1 MAPRTVTRRC
11 SASWLCLLL
20 LAAACGRPEPPQR
33 AYQRLWEMYVSGN
46 LPQTIQSVSRE
57 ADGWKDRP
65 NTVWFWKF
73 RLLHAEAVLGQGK
86 YEEAAALLRRPV
98 PPLPAL
104 AQMAVRRQADLANAY
119 IFSDPRRANELL
131 DQAAAGATDPDIQL
145 RIRLIRGAGLL
156 SANRFDAAAD
166 EFREVLSQAA
176 ATGNTYREAMA
187 LNNLSRCARFT
198 NRYEDAV
205 AFALQALDK
214 ATRAH
219 AGFVQAQVHGNLAN
233 YYIYLGNTGGALE
246 HVQQAIKLFEAVG
259 AQSDLMTD
267 LNLLGLVRD
276 AQGDVSA
283 AIESYQRAYKIAL
296 ELGEKNEAARYA
308 ANLSLVLIK
317 DRQWGTAAT
326 WNQTAFGVVD
336 GKGGG
341 RIRPYIV
348 RNQARIAEGQGNA
361 QEAVKACRDLLADS
375 QTNQILRWEAYA
387 LLANI
392 DAGARNF
399 PQANQ
404 EFAGALAAIDS
415 ARSLLEN
422 PQNRITLLSRLIPFY
437 KQYVDSLVRQDD
449 DAKALTVIE
458 SSRAR
463 VLAESLRRD
472 SKPMVFDAEALQRLS
487 QTTSSLLISFWLAP
501 ERSFAWLITPREV
514 RRFSLPPAS
523 EIESLIAAYRNS
535 VEHSWGDPLA
545 SKDASG
551 ARLWSVLLGEIAP
564 RIPHGSRV
572 IVVPDGALHRLNLET
587 LPVPGPTP
595 HYWVEDVDLAVAP
608 SMTLL
613 ASAEKPRHAASPS
626 LLLMG
631 APVPVLQFD
640 KLPQAEAEITAIQNH
655 FPEASKAVFTGAT
668 ATLAAY
674 RQVNPGQFSLIHF
687 AAHAEPNPESPL
699 ESAIVLSPDQG
710 QYLLK
715 ARDIIGTPLSA
726 RLVTISACRSAGA
739 RVYAGEGLIGLAWAF
754 LEAGSSAVVAGLWDV
769 NDGSSRLLMD
779 QLYAGIAAG
788 QPPAEALRQAK
799 LAMIQGDPRF
809 RRPYFWAPFQVYV
822 RSAPWN
828 R

>member
-1 MAPRTVTRRC
+1 MAPLTVTRRC

>member
-1 MAPRTVTRRC
+1 M
-11 SASWLCLLL
+11 L
-20 LAAACGRPEPPQR
+20 LAAACGRPESPQQT
-33 AYQRLWEMYVSGN
+33 YQRLWEMYVSGN
-46 LPQTIQSVSRE
+46 LLRTIQSVSRE
-57 ADGWKDRP
+57 ANRWKDRP
-65 NTVWFWKF
+65 NTIWFWKF
-73 RLLHAEAVLGQGK
+73 HLLHAEALLGQSR
-86 YEEAAALLRRPV
+86 YDEAAALLRKPV

-104 AQMAVRRQADLANAY
+104 AQMAFRRQADLANACIY
-119 IFSDPRRANELL
+119 SDPRRANELL

-145 RIRLIRGAGLL
+145 RIHLIRGGGLL
-156 SANRFDAAAD
+156 AREKFNPAAA
-166 EFREVLSQAA
+166 EFRTVLAQAT

-187 LNNLSRCARFT
+187 LNNLSRCARYT
-198 NRYEDAV
+198 NQYENAV
-205 AFALQALDK
+205 AFAMQALDK
-214 ATRAH
+214 AGGAH
-219 AGFVQAQVHGNLAN
+219 AGFVQAQAHGNLAN
-233 YYIYLGNTGGALE
+233 YYIYLGNTGAALE
-246 HVQQAIKLFEAVG
+246 HVQQAIKLFEAAG
-259 AQSDLMTD
+259 AQLDLMTD

-283 AIESYQRAYKIAL
+283 AIQSYQRAYKIAL
-296 ELGEKNEAARYA
+296 QSGERNEAARYA

-317 DRQWGTAAT
+317 DRQWVNAAT

-336 GKGGG
+336 QKGGN

-348 RNQARIAEGQGNA
+348 RNQARIAEGQGHPE
-361 QEAVKACRDLLADS
+361 EAVRACRDLLADS

-392 DAGARNF
+392 DAGSRNF
-399 PQANQ
+399 SQANQ

-437 KQYVDSLVRQDD
+437 KQYVDSLVEQNDD
-449 DAKALTVIE
+449 PKALTVIE

-472 SKPMVFDAEALQRLS
+472 SKPMVFDAAALQRLA
-487 QTTSSLLISFWLAP
+487 QTTGSLLLSFWLAP
-501 ERSFAWLITPREV
+501 ERSYAWLITPREV

-523 EIESLIAAYRNS
+523 EIESLIAAWRNS
-535 VEHSWGDPLA
+535 VEHSWGDPIAA
-545 SKDASG
+545 SDATG
-551 ARLWSVLLGEIAP
+551 ARLWSVLLGDIAP
-564 RIPHGSRV
+564 RIPRGSRL
-572 IVVPDGALHRLNLET
+572 IVVPDGMLHRLNLET
-587 LPVPGPTP
+587 LPVPGPAP

-613 ASAEKPRHAASPS
+613 ASAEKPRLAAPPS

-631 APVPVLQFD
+631 APVPIPQYD
-640 KLPQAEAEITAIQNH
+640 KLPQAEAEITDIQNH
-655 FPEASKAVFTGAT
+655 FPQASKAVFTGAT

-674 RQVNPGQFSLIHF
+674 RQVDPAQFSLIHF

-699 ESAIVLSPDQG
+699 ESAIVLSPVEG

-739 RVYAGEGLIGLAWAF
+739 RIYAGEGLIGLAWAF

-779 QLYAGIAAG
+779 RLYAGIAAG
-788 QPPAEALRQAK
+788 QSPAMALHQAK
-799 LAMIQGDPRF
+799 LAMLQGEPRF

>member
-1 MAPRTVTRRC
+1 
-11 SASWLCLLL
+11 
-20 LAAACGRPEPPQR
+20 
-33 AYQRLWEMYVSGN
+33 MYVSGN
-46 LPQTIQSVSRE
+46 LPQTIQAVSRE

-73 RLLHAEAVLGQGK
+73 RLLHAEAVLGQGR

-131 DQAAAGATDPDIQL
+131 DQAAAGATDSDIQL

-156 SANRFDAAAD
+156 SANRLDAAAD
-166 EFREVLSQAA
+166 EFRAVLSQAA

-219 AGFVQAQVHGNLAN
+219 AGFVEAQVHGNLAN

-246 HVQQAIKLFEAVG
+246 HVQQAIKLFEAAG

-283 AIESYQRAYKIAL
+283 AIQSYQRAYRIAL
-296 ELGEKNEAARYA
+296 RLGEKNEAARYA

-317 DRQWGTAAT
+317 ERQWGTAAT
-326 WNQTAFGVVD
+326 WNQTAFGVVEA
-336 GKGGG
+336 KGGG
-341 RIRPYIV
+341 LIRPYIV

-449 DAKALTVIE
+449 DPKALTVIE

-487 QTTSSLLISFWLAP
+487 QTTGSLLISFWLAP
-501 ERSFAWLITPREV
+501 ERSFAWLITPHEV
-514 RRFSLPPAS
+514 RRFSLPPAP
-523 EIESLIAAYRNS
+523 EIETLIAAYRNS

-545 SKDASG
+545 SKDAAG
-551 ARLWSVLLGEIAP
+551 ARLWSVLLGDIAP

-595 HYWVEDVDLAVAP
+595 HYWVEDVDLAVTP

-613 ASAEKPRHAASPS
+613 ASAEKTRPAASPS

-631 APVPVLQFD
+631 APVPVPQFD

-739 RVYAGEGLIGLAWAF
+739 RIYAGEGLIGLAWAF

-788 QPPAEALRQAK
+788 EPPAVALRQAK
-799 LAMIQGDPRF
+799 LAMLQGDPRF

>member
-1 MAPRTVTRRC
+1 MAPQTVTRRC
-11 SASWLCLLL
+11 SAAWLCLLL
-20 LAAACGRPEPPQR
+20 LAAACGRPESPQR
-33 AYQRLWEMYVSGN
+33 AYQRVWEMYVSGN

-57 ADGWKDRP
+57 ANRWKDRP
-65 NTVWFWKF
+65 NTIWFWKF
-73 RLLHAEAVLGQGK
+73 RLLHAEALLGQSRL
-86 YEEAAALLRRPV
+86 EEAATLLKRPV

-104 AQMAVRRQADLANAY
+104 AQMVFRRQEDLANAY
-119 IFSDPRRANELL
+119 IYSDPRQANELL

-156 SANRFDAAAD
+156 SANKFDAAAA
-166 EFREVLSQAA
+166 EFRIVLAQAT

-187 LNNLSRCARFT
+187 LNNLSRCARFK
-198 NRYEDAV
+198 NEYEDAV
-205 AFALQALDK
+205 AFALQALDQ
-214 ATRAH
+214 AARAH
-219 AGFVQAQVHGNLAN
+219 AGFVEAQAHGNLAG
-233 YYIYLGNTGGALE
+233 YYIYLGNIAGALE
-246 HVQQAIKLFEAVG
+246 HVQQAIKLFEAVD

-276 AQGDVSA
+276 AQGDVPSA
-283 AIESYQRAYKIAL
+283 VRNYRRAYKIAL
-296 ELGEKNEAARYA
+296 QLGEKNEAARYA

-317 DRQWGTAAT
+317 DRQWGDAAT
-326 WNQTAFGVVD
+326 WNQTAFGVVE
-336 GKGGG
+336 GKGGS

-348 RNQARIAEGQGNA
+348 RNQARIAEGQGNTT
-361 QEAVKACRDLLADS
+361 EAVKACRDLLSDS

-437 KQYVDSLVRQDD
+437 KQYVDSLVEQDD
-449 DAKALTVIE
+449 NPKALTVIE

-472 SKPMVFDAEALQRLS
+472 SKPMVFDTAALERLS
-487 QTTSSLLISFWLAP
+487 QTTGSLLISFWLAP
-501 ERSFAWLITPREV
+501 ERSYAWLITPRDV

-545 SKDASG
+545 ANDASG
-551 ARLWSVLLGEIAP
+551 AKLWSVLLGGIAP
-564 RIPHGSRV
+564 QIPRGSRV

-587 LPVPGPTP
+587 LPVPGPAP

-613 ASAEKPRHAASPS
+613 ASAGGPRQAAPPS

-631 APVPVLQFD
+631 APVPVPQYD
-640 KLPQAEAEITAIQNH
+640 KLPQAEAEITAIENH
-655 FPEASKAVFTGAT
+655 FPDASKAVFTGAT
-668 ATLAAY
+668 ATVAAY
-674 RQVNPGQFSLIHF
+674 RQVNPGQFSLLHF

-699 ESAIVLSPDQG
+699 ESAIVLSPGQG

-715 ARDIIGTPLSA
+715 ARDIIGTPLTA

-739 RVYAGEGLIGLAWAF
+739 RIYAGEGLIGLAWAF
-754 LEAGSSAVVAGLWDV
+754 LEAGSSAVIAGLWDV
-769 NDGSSRLLMD
+769 NDGSSRQLMD
-779 QLYAGIAAG
+779 QLYAGIAEG
-788 QPPAEALRQAK
+788 QAPAVALRQAK
-799 LAMIQGDPRF
+799 LAMLHGDLRF